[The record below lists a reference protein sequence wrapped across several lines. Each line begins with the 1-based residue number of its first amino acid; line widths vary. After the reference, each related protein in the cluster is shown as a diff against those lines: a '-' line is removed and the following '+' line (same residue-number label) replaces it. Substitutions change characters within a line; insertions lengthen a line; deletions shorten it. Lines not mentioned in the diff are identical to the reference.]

1 MPLWLIWERTHP
13 HALAIM
19 FDCPGEPFG
28 KAGSYGI
35 QGPASSFVSGISGCY
50 FNVVGFPIHAFSK
63 QVRNHLR
70 GFEGGG
76 VLCGWPVSRS
86 GTQHMTMGIAMCW
99 IRCVLL
105 LRLSSIAVC
114 VPLQVEQLIEEG
126 LLSLQELADAQ
137 QPDEIQAHVVQQ

>member
-1 MPLWLIWERTHP
+1 
-13 HALAIM
+13 M
-19 FDCPGEPFG
+19 FHCPGEPFG

-63 QVRNHLR
+63 QVRNNLR
-70 GFEGGG
+70 GFEVGG
-76 VLCGWPVSRS
+76 VLCGWPAGQQERHAAHDY
-86 GTQHMTMGIAMCW
+86 GHCH
-99 IRCVLL
+99 VLDSLCSL

-114 VPLQVEQLIEEG
+114 VHLQVEQLIEEG